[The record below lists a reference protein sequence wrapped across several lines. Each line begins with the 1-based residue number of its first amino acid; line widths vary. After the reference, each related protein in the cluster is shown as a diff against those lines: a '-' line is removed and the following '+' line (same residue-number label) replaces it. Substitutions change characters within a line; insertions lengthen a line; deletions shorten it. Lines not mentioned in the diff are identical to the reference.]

1 MEISHITLLFFVM
14 FSALRIISYLP
25 QIYRVAADENG
36 ASAISYSTWALWVAA
51 NVSTALY
58 AGINLRDPYLAFVSV
73 IYATCCVTVIVLTA
87 IKRRSHRGVDPPR
100 ETSRATAMPSRHCI
114 SGRGENAGT
123 VKGGDGTT
131 RRCLIS
137 SGQHE

>member
-1 MEISHITLLFFVM
+1 MELSNIALFLFVM

-36 ASAISYSTWALWVAA
+36 ASAISYSTWALWVGA

-73 IYATCCVTVIVLTA
+73 IYATCCLTVIYLTA
-87 IKRRSHRGVDPPR
+87 VKRRRHGAGAPSRK
-100 ETSRATAMPSRHCI
+100 TNRATLMAIEALHLADETRAQARRAG
-114 SGRGENAGT
+114 GRTLEP
-123 VKGGDGTT
+123 
-131 RRCLIS
+131 
-137 SGQHE
+137 

>member
-1 MEISHITLLFFVM
+1 MELSNIALFLFVM

-36 ASAISYSTWALWVAA
+36 ASAISYSTWALWVGA

-73 IYATCCVTVIVLTA
+73 IYAICCVTVIVLTA
-87 IKRRSHRGVDPPR
+87 IKRRSHGAEASSPK
-100 ETSRATAMPSRHCI
+100 TNRATRMAIEALHLADEMRAQARRAG
-114 SGRGENAGT
+114 GRTFEP
-123 VKGGDGTT
+123 
-131 RRCLIS
+131 
-137 SGQHE
+137 